1 MTNIIWLCIMR
12 HVDRADMSLDS
23 FSQSAQ
29 LYEIFY
35 LWHKKSGVNMALKI
49 PYITSDFLASIISHH
64 HFYDHLMSEI
74 KFLDPGLFLFVEIEA
89 YHISFI
95 QMIILKIF

>member
-1 MTNIIWLCIMR
+1 
-12 HVDRADMSLDS
+12 
-23 FSQSAQ
+23 
-29 LYEIFY
+29 
-35 LWHKKSGVNMALKI
+35 MALKI